1 MKRLDRFILKSFIGP
16 FVAILLVVMFILV
29 MQFLWVYID
38 ELVNK
43 GLSFSVILEFLMWGG
58 CTILPLAMPLA
69 TLLASMWTIGQMSEN
84 NELIAVKSAGISLVR
99 IMSPLFAASV
109 IISVLAF
116 YSANDLV
123 PIAYDKIYTL
133 RDDINKTKDE
143 IKIPSGI
150 FYDGIEGYV
159 LRVDGHNDKTG
170 MMYGVMVYDH
180 TGNKGNTSVTLADS
194 ALMKMSS
201 SKEYLAFTMYNG
213 TNYQETNTKQFR
225 DTTLELQKLFFE
237 RQELLI
243 PLENYSFERS
253 DSTRFSDQ
261 IKSMNL
267 EDLSSFRD
275 TMHTKFDNAYDR
287 AMRVFNSS
295 IGMAK
300 SNQLDTSVR
309 RKNLRNF
316 EDEDFLKWEDLM
328 DKGNAYSLAAEKATM
343 VENELKSM
351 NRDVYEY
358 QFYIRRA
365 DLEIMRRFVQALACL
380 ILFFIGAPL
389 GSFVRKGGLGTA
401 AIISVLFF
409 VLYWVVDLTGTKLAK
424 DGAVSPTN
432 GALIP
437 LYVLVPIG
445 TYLIWKAAHD
455 SAFSTDQIKSGW
467 RKVKSS
473 IVGIFKKTRIVY
485 MGTPE
490 FAVAPLEAL
499 IAKGYKVVGV
509 VTVADKP
516 AGRGLK
522 VNESAVKKYAVE
534 HNIPVLQPAKLKDP
548 EFLEALRAWK
558 ADLFVVV
565 AFRMLPEEVWS
576 MPKLGT
582 FNLHAALLPQYRG
595 AAPINWAVINGERVT
610 GVTTFMIDHDID
622 TGRII
627 LREECRI
634 HDTDTAGD
642 IHDRLMA
649 MGSELVV
656 QTVDGLIQGNAELRV
671 QKSFIQG
678 SEALKPA
685 PKLTRELC
693 HIDWNDTTDSIYN
706 LVRGLSPYPAA
717 FTEIVPA
724 GPDDAKPVQL
734 KIFAAERMSAADV
747 AALGASSAPGT
758 PAGASPAT
766 GNSPAA
772 TLPAPGTVLSDGKSL
787 LAVATADG
795 ALRIKELQL
804 AGKKR
809 MDVESFLLGFREPQS
824 YVCTPGTSKSV
835 LDSVRP

>member
-16 FVAILLVVMFILV
+16 FVAILMVVMFILV

-38 ELVNK
+38 ELVGK
-43 GLSFSVILEFLMWGG
+43 GLSFKVILEFLMWGG
-58 CTILPLAMPLA
+58 CTILPMAMPLA

-99 IMSPLFAASV
+99 IMLPLFLASG

-116 YSANDLV
+116 YAANDLV
-123 PIAYDKIYTL
+123 PVAYDKIYTL

-150 FYDGIEGYV
+150 FYDGIEGYI
-159 LRVDGHNDKTG
+159 LRVDDRNDETG

-201 SKEYLAFTMYNG
+201 SKEYLTFVLYNG
-213 TNYQETNTKQFR
+213 TNYQETNNRAYR
-225 DTTLELQKLFFE
+225 DTSLKLQKLFFA

-243 PLENYSFERS
+243 PLENYSFEKS

-261 IKSMNL
+261 IKAMDLNDL
-267 EDLSSFRD
+267 ESFRD
-275 TMHTKFDNAYDR
+275 SMHTKFDRAYDVQ
-287 AMRVFNSS
+287 MKLFNSS
-295 IGMAK
+295 ISMSK
-300 SNQLDTSVR
+300 QEQLDTSVR
-309 RKNLRNF
+309 RKNLPNY
-316 EDEDFLKWEDLM
+316 EDEDFLKWDNI
-328 DKGNAYSLAAEKATM
+328 DAKVRAYAMAAEKATM
-343 VENELKSM
+343 VENEMKSM

-365 DLEIMRRFVQALACL
+365 DLEILRRFVQALACL
-380 ILFFIGAPL
+380 ILFFFGAPL
-389 GSFVRKGGLGTA
+389 GAFVRKGGLGTA

-409 VLYWVVDLTGTKLAK
+409 VLYWVVDLTGQKLAK
-424 DGAVSPTN
+424 DGAVSPFN

-437 LYVLVPIG
+437 LYVLIPIAV
-445 TYLIWKAAHD
+445 YLVWKAAHD
-455 SAFSTDQIKSGW
+455 TAFSTDQIKTAW
-467 RKVKSS
+467 RLVKTR
-473 IVGIFKKTRIVY
+473 VAGFFRKTRIVY

-499 IAKGYKVVGV
+499 LAKGYKVVGV

-516 AGRGLK
+516 SGRGLK

-534 HNIPVLQPAKLKDP
+534 HGIPVLQPVKLKDP
-548 EFLEALRAWK
+548 EFLDALRAWK
-558 ADLFVVV
+558 ADIFAVV
-565 AFRMLPEEVWS
+565 AFRMLPEEVWA
-576 MPKLGT
+576 MPRLGT

-622 TGRII
+622 TGGII

-634 HDTDTAGD
+634 ADTDTAGD
-642 IHDRLMA
+642 IHDKLMSIGA
-649 MGSELVV
+649 DLVT
-656 QTVDGLIQGNAELRV
+656 QTVEGLIQGNTELRV
-671 QKSFIQG
+671 QRSFIQG
-678 SEALKPA
+678 SEILKPA
-685 PKLTRELC
+685 PKLTKELC
-693 HIDWNDTTDSIYN
+693 HIDWNDTTEHIYN

-724 GPDDAKPVQL
+724 EGEGKPVQM
-734 KIFAAERMSAADV
+734 KIYKAERMSAGE
-747 AALGASSAPGT
+747 AAVIGG
-758 PAGASPAT
+758 PA
-766 GNSPAA
+766 
-772 TLPAPGTVLSDGKSL
+772 APGTVLSDGKAL

-795 ALRIKELQL
+795 ALRIRELQL

-809 MDVESFLLGFREPQS
+809 MDVESFLLGFRNPQS
-824 YVCTPGTSKSV
+824 YVCTPGTSRAV
-835 LDSVRP
+835 IASVRQVEG